1 MFMRRAAKATYI
13 ISCVLMLIFCAAST
27 GVAQRSLTKAQSRHF
42 VRNLPAI
49 DKVELMQYNM
59 AEDPHD
65 RRIAK
70 SIFVEKADARKIAA
84 LWRTQTHAPDRSI
97 CHNPSYGVR
106 FFVKEKELFYASV
119 CWSCNNILFFNPDFQ
134 GGLHFDGDNK
144 KGQQLLQFFQEAF
157 SETKKTKSS
166 ESLTFHSG
174 NKRR

>member
-1 MFMRRAAKATYI
+1 MRRTAKATGI
-13 ISCVLMLIFCAAST
+13 VFCVLMIIFCAAST
-27 GVAQRSLTKAQSRHF
+27 GVAQRSLTKAQARRF
-42 VRNLPAI
+42 VRHLPAI
-49 DKVELMQYNM
+49 DKVELVQYKM
-59 AEDPHD
+59 AEDP
-65 RRIAK
+65 RERGIAK
-70 SIFVEKADARKIAA
+70 SIFVGKDEAAKIAA

-166 ESLTFHSG
+166 KSLSFNSG

>member
-1 MFMRRAAKATYI
+1 MRRAANTTYFVF
-13 ISCVLMLIFCAAST
+13 CVLMLICGAASA
-27 GVAQRSLTKAQSRHF
+27 GVAQRSLTKRQARHF

-49 DKVELMQYNM
+49 DKVELVQYNG
-59 AEDPHD
+59 AEDPRE

-70 SIFVEKADARKIAA
+70 SIFVEKAAAGKMAA

-119 CWSCNNILFFNPDFQ
+119 CWSCNNILFFDPEFQ

-144 KGQQLLQFFQEAF
+144 KGQQLLEFFQEAF
-157 SETKKTKSS
+157 SETKRTKASK
-166 ESLTFHSG
+166 SLSFHS
-174 NKRR
+174 R